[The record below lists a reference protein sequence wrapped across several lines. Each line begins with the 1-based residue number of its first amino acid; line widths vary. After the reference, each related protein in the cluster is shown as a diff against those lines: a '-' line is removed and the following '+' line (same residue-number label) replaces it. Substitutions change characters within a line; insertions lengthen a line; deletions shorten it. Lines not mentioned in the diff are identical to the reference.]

1 MTRVTD
7 LTFIGSPTFAT
18 SFLTVDT
25 GMTKRLSYENLYNL
39 LRTTI
44 TGADQNLSTTASI
57 KFNNMDIV
65 GTSTTTNL
73 VVKGQAAIGG
83 QVIVSIGPTLSISNS
98 STQLQ
103 SSINIRAYKDN
114 FRALDTRKYP
124 YINLEKS
131 NGGSGG
137 PVQTLANEV
146 LGVMG
151 VGGYDGYYF
160 TNDKGFN
167 TGGITFTSAERFQG
181 NVSEITNQGT
191 NFSISTYPPSIVAK
205 ETSYN
210 PHVHMQQIWTGTGYN
225 QINEFSIGSNLGNI
239 TPTLVRSNGLN
250 QTGFNGSNIKFV
262 NAAVNII
269 GVPSEDSTVDND
281 TLLDTNKIVF
291 LGSRGNASIDRRKA
305 ILSGDKLGYIQFRG
319 QTTSTATLVGSLGA
333 QIVVRAVDNFTS
345 TASGT
350 KIILS
355 SVNSGTNVESTRLDL
370 FSREHV
376 HYSDVHTFRTSSGQL
391 LAKLTTSS
399 FDVSVT
405 ATFLATGLSIRDNV
419 TTSTTLI
426 GNNATATITMV
437 GYKSY
442 MLSKIQTSVP
452 TWVRIYT
459 DSTSRTNDST
469 RSEFDDPNPGSGIIA
484 EVITT
489 SGSLTQLITPGVIG
503 FNNDATPN
511 RNIYLSLTNKSS
523 VPAVIQVTLTLL
535 QLEG

>member
-350 KIILS
+350 KIVLS

>member
-44 TGADQNLSTTASI
+44 TGADQDLSTTASI
-57 KFNNMDIV
+57 KFNNMEIF

-73 VVKGQAAIGG
+73 VVKGLAAIGG
-83 QVIVSIGPTLSISNS
+83 QVIVGTGPTLSISNS

-103 SSINIRAYKDN
+103 SSINVRAYKDN

-210 PHVHMQQIWTGTGYN
+210 PHVHIQQIWTGTGYN

-250 QTGFNGSNIKFV
+250 QTGFNGSNVKFV
-262 NAAVNII
+262 NASVNVI
-269 GVPSEDSTVDND
+269 GVPSEDSTVDNE

-291 LGSRGNASIDRRKA
+291 LGTRGNASIDRRKA

-319 QTTSTATLVGSLGA
+319 QTTSTATLVGAIGA

-350 KIILS
+350 KIVLS

-405 ATFLATGLSIRDNV
+405 ATFLATGLSLRDNV

-459 DSTSRTNDST
+459 DASSRTNDST

>member
-44 TGADQNLSTTASI
+44 TGADQDLSTTASI
-57 KFNNMDIV
+57 KFNNMEIF

-73 VVKGQAAIGG
+73 VVKGLAAIGG
-83 QVIVSIGPTLSISNS
+83 QVIVGTGPTLSISNS
-98 STQLQ
+98 SSQIQ
-103 SSINIRAYKDN
+103 SSINIRAFKDN

-210 PHVHMQQIWTGTGYN
+210 PHVHIQQIWTGTGYN

-262 NAAVNII
+262 NAAVNVI

-350 KIILS
+350 KIVLS

-405 ATFLATGLSIRDNV
+405 ATFLATGLSLRDNV

-459 DSTSRTNDST
+459 DASSRTNDST

>member
-44 TGADQNLSTTASI
+44 TGADQDLSTTASI
-57 KFNNMDIV
+57 KFNNMDIA

-83 QVIVSIGPTLSISNS
+83 QVIVSTGPTVSISNS
-98 STQLQ
+98 SSQLQ
-103 SSINIRAYKDN
+103 SSINVRAFKDN

-239 TPTLVRSNGLN
+239 TPTLVRSNGIN

-262 NAAVNII
+262 NAAVNVI

-350 KIILS
+350 KIVLS

-370 FSREHV
+370 FNKEHV

-503 FNNDATPN
+503 FNNDTTPN